1 MIIGEGET
9 FDWSNVIAKPDLL
22 ECRDPTKE
30 TNLIF
35 GNNSSFYE
43 DDQEWPVILSYK
55 YFSFLKLLCS
65 SSKKIILF
73 ESVLYDSF
81 KARI

>member
-1 MIIGEGET
+1 MESMIIGEGET

-35 GNNSSFYE
+35 GSNSSFYE
-43 DDQEWPVILSYK
+43 EEQEWPVIL
-55 YFSFLKLLCS
+55 FTF
-65 SSKKIILF
+65 
-73 ESVLYDSF
+73 
-81 KARI
+81 